1 MTALRIKLALQRN
14 RDLLRSK
21 LDDATLGELRARR
34 FTVYRMPDWCYPKSQ
49 RKIIGG
55 PNRGH
60 E

>member
-1 MTALRIKLALQRN
+1 MTAPRIKLALQRN

-21 LDDATLGELRARR
+21 LDDATLGELRARKVSIFR
-34 FTVYRMPDWCYPKSQ
+34 LPDVYYPKSQ

-55 PNRGH
+55 PNKGH